1 MLRYLIFIPLLIL
14 SACTS
19 GTTNITNEQTL
30 NSDEAYE
37 KGYIALSQKKYKAAY
52 AEWLP
57 LAENG
62 DAQAQYSI
70 GWMYSKGLGV
80 EKSVAK
86 ALDWY
91 VKSANQG
98 FVDAQYSAGRIY
110 LYSLQQYED
119 AFTYFKLAA
128 ENDENKAQFYL
139 GLMYYRG
146 DGISKDLKK
155 SAHWFLQ
162 SAKKGNKDAQFYIGQ
177 MYELGEGVL
186 QNDKYSLHWFNLA
199 SRNGQQDAQYK
210 LAVIYYQGKMVPKND
225 ITSYMWLNISQYNGK
240 DIKNMKGI
248 IFDDLSQADID
259 EAQLRSM
266 KCVESL
272 YKHCH
277 W

>member
-1 MLRYLIFIPLLIL
+1 
-14 SACTS
+14 
-19 GTTNITNEQTL
+19 
-30 NSDEAYE
+30 
-37 KGYIALSQKKYKAAY
+37 
-52 AEWLP
+52 
-57 LAENG
+57 
-62 DAQAQYSI
+62 
-70 GWMYSKGLGV
+70 
-80 EKSVAK
+80 
-86 ALDWY
+86 
-91 VKSANQG
+91 
-98 FVDAQYSAGRIY
+98 
-110 LYSLQQYED
+110 
-119 AFTYFKLAA
+119 
-128 ENDENKAQFYL
+128 
-139 GLMYYRG
+139 
-146 DGISKDLKK
+146 
-155 SAHWFLQ
+155 
-162 SAKKGNKDAQFYIGQ
+162 